1 MAYEQEKYRTGGGF
15 GGGAFGGGQ
24 SGGGIQLR
32 SPGRY
37 SQATAGM
44 SNIRSDIQGFLNQN
58 PARQA
63 PPTMQGMVHTPP
75 QTGFMPQMPNPGFGY
90 SGSKESYVGQ
100 RDRQNAL
107 GALPPPDNM
116 PSPRAPTS
124 TEVTAAKEQAAT
136 PEVTP
141 SEREIQPGVFR
152 QGNSYYGKGTSVAPG
167 TTIEAG
173 GAQLGPGGFVGSTSG
188 QGAFG
193 RSPAEQTAI
202 ENRVGEIQRATDFI
216 RGMRN
221 IPSELDRFKAQAQQR
236 ISLDQGIGGFLN
248 QASQRNYARDR
259 VTELEEGSKDQAK
272 LALEAQ
278 QQGFDNALATQN
290 AAKGAFKTTTI
301 VGPDGVEIPLT
312 TNTATGET
320 SLGEAPKRQLS
331 ETEAR
336 SQFNQLADQEWSSKG
351 GVFTDERDVF
361 KVNGKGVS
369 REEWIEAQV
378 RKATGGGEQAP
389 QKRTIAQD
397 KNGNKIEWDG
407 KDWVPV
413 K

>member
-1 MAYEQEKYRTGGGF
+1 MAYEQEKYRA
-15 GGGAFGGGQ
+15 GGAFGGGQ

-44 SNIRSDIQGFLNQN
+44 SDIRPEIQNYLNQN

-75 QTGFMPQMPNPGFGY
+75 VTGFMPQIPNPGFGY
-90 SGSKESYVGQ
+90 SGSKQGYVEQ
-100 RDRQNAL
+100 QNRQGAFNAL
-107 GALPPPDNM
+107 
-116 PSPRAPTS
+116 PSPRPATS
-124 TEVTAAKEQAAT
+124 AEVETSKEIQAA

-141 SEREIQPGVFR
+141 SEREVQPGAFR

-167 TTIEAG
+167 TVIEAG
-173 GAQLGPGGFVGSTSG
+173 GAQLGPGGFVGSTTG

-236 ISLDQGIGGFLN
+236 ISLDQGIGGFMN

-259 VTELEEGSKDQAK
+259 VKELEEGGLEQAK
-272 LALEAQ
+272 LSQEAT
-278 QQGFDNALATQN
+278 QQGFDNALALQN

-301 VGPDGVEIPLT
+301 VGPDGREMPLT
-312 TNTATGET
+312 TNTSTGQT
-320 SLGEAPKRQLS
+320 TIGEAPQRQMS
-331 ETEAR
+331 ESEAR
-336 SQFNQLADQEWSSKG
+336 AEYTRLADQEWSDKG
-351 GVFTDERDVF
+351 GIFTSEKDVF
-361 KVNGKGVS
+361 QLNGEGVT
-369 REEWIEAQV
+369 RDEWIEAQV
-378 RKATGGGEQAP
+378 KQATSGGEQAP

-397 KNGNKIEWDG
+397 KDGNKIEWNG
-407 KDWVPV
+407 KEWVPV